1 MMDSTSACNNLT
13 VSVVIIFHN
22 SERFLDEA
30 IHSVL
35 AQTYSAW
42 ELLLVD
48 DGSTDMSSAIARTF
62 QQRYP
67 EKIRYLEHVG
77 HKNRGMSASRN
88 HGIRMA
94 RGRYIALLDSDD
106 VWLQEKLEREVAIL
120 EDHPDVGMVYGP
132 SQYWSEWTGESG
144 VQDFIDT
151 VCVAPGTVVS
161 PPAMFKLCYP
171 LGDGSPPCPS
181 SLIFRRSLA
190 EQVGGFEEEFVGP
203 LQLYEDQA
211 FLAKVY
217 LSARIFVAGECWTRY
232 RLHPNSCCAS
242 VARAGESDAARL
254 FFLEW
259 FASYLRRHAVEYK
272 EPRKAIKRALR
283 QYRHPLLS
291 ALARR
296 ARRMVGRQRETRAMV
311 ALP

>member
-1 MMDSTSACNNLT
+1 MDSTSACNEPT

-22 SERFLDEA
+22 SERFLEEA
-30 IHSVL
+30 VQSVL

-48 DGSTDMSSAIARTF
+48 DGSTDSSSAIARSF

-67 EKIRYLEHVG
+67 EKIRYLEHAG
-77 HKNRGMSASRN
+77 HQNRGMSASRN
-88 HGIRMA
+88 YGIRTA
-94 RGRYIALLDSDD
+94 RGRCIALLDSDD
-106 VWLQEKLEREVAIL
+106 VWSPEKLEREVTLL
-120 EDHPDVGMVYGP
+120 ENHPDVGMLYGP
-132 SQYWSEWTGESG
+132 SQYWSEWTGEPG
-144 VQDFIDT
+144 AQDFIDT

-161 PPAMFKLCYP
+161 PPTMFKLCYP
-171 LGDGSPPCPS
+171 FGDGSPPCPS
-181 SLIFRRSLA
+181 SLFFRRSLA
-190 EQVGGFEEEFVGP
+190 EQVGGFEEEFVGS

-217 LSARIFVAGECWTRY
+217 LSACIFVAGECWTRY

-242 VARAGESDAARL
+242 VERAGESDAARH

-259 FASYLRRHAVEYK
+259 FESYLMRHVVEQK
-272 EPRKAIKRALR
+272 ELLKWVQRALR
-283 QYRHPLLS
+283 PYRHPLLS

-296 ARRMVGRQRETRAMV
+296 TRRILGREEEARAAV

>member
-1 MMDSTSACNNLT
+1 MMNSTSACNEPT
-13 VSVVIIFHN
+13 VSVVIIFYN
-22 SERFLDEA
+22 SKPFLEEA
-30 IHSVL
+30 VQSVL
-35 AQTYSAW
+35 DQTYSAW

-48 DGSTDMSSAIARTF
+48 DGSTDSSSAIARSF

-67 EKIRYLEHVG
+67 RKIRYLEHAG
-77 HKNRGMSASRN
+77 HQNRGMSASRN

-106 VWLQEKLEREVAIL
+106 VWLPEKLEREVALL
-120 EDHPDVGMVYGP
+120 ENHPDVGMVYGP
-132 SQYWSEWTGESG
+132 SQYWSEWTGEPG
-144 VQDFIDT
+144 AQDFIDT
-151 VCVAPGTVVS
+151 VCVTPGTVVN
-161 PPAMFKLCYP
+161 PPGMFKLCYP
-171 LGDGSPPCPS
+171 FGGGSPPCPS
-181 SLIFRRSLA
+181 ALFFRRSLA
-190 EQVGGFEEEFVGP
+190 ELVGAFEEKFVGP

-217 LSARIFVAGECWTRY
+217 LSAGILVAGECWTRY

-242 VARAGESDAARL
+242 VERAGKNDAARR

-259 FASYLRRHAVEYK
+259 FESYLRRDAAQQK
-272 EPRKAIKRALR
+272 EVLKWVQRALR
-283 QYRHPLLS
+283 PYRHPVLS

-296 ARRMVGRQRETRAMV
+296 TRRILGRHREARAAV